1 MLASTM
7 GSLPLPP
14 HAITRRKLAA
24 LLASI
29 PILGA
34 CVTTGGG
41 SDYYAG
47 PVSDH
52 FDGARFFN
60 PGGEPPRPFTQFL
73 RWQLTETR
81 TAWPEAFP
89 SPFPQDVPPDRVP
102 GGALRISFVGHATF
116 LIQGAG
122 LNIITDPVLSD
133 RASPFSFTG
142 PKRVNAPGIDFTKLP
157 KIDVVLLSHA
167 HYDHMD
173 VETLRRL
180 WERDRPRIL
189 APLGN
194 DVILR
199 GHHPGMV
206 VETMDW
212 HEQRDLGMGVTTT
225 LEAVHHW
232 SARGVFDRNHALWG
246 GFVLKGIGD
255 GIFFAGDTG
264 FDQGRPFRRVAQRHP
279 GLGMAL
285 LPIGAYEPRWF
296 MQAQHMNPDDA
307 VQGFELLGSRQALGY
322 HWGTFNLTNE
332 GVDSAPADLAQA
344 LAAKNVDPARFVAAL
359 PGLVW
364 TNAAA

>member
-1 MLASTM
+1 MSPAV
-7 GSLPLPP
+7 
-14 HAITRRKLAA
+14 ITRRKLAA
-24 LLASI
+24 LVAAL
-29 PILGA
+29 PVLGA
-34 CVTTGGG
+34 CVSTRQG

-52 FDGARFFN
+52 FDGSRFFN
-60 PGGEPPRPFTQFL
+60 PDGEAPRSFTQLL

-81 TAWPEAFP
+81 TPWPESFP
-89 SPFPQDVPPDRVP
+89 SPFPQDAPPARVA
-102 GGALRISFVGHATF
+102 GRALRISFVGHSTF

-122 LNIITDPVLSD
+122 FNILTDPVWSD

-142 PKRVNAPGIDFTKLP
+142 PKRVNAPGIDFAGLP
-157 KIDVVLLSHA
+157 KIDVVLVSHG

-173 VETLRRL
+173 VDTLRRL

-199 GHHPGMV
+199 GHHPAMV

-212 HEQRDLGMGVTTT
+212 HDQRDLGAGVTVT

-232 SARGVFDRNHALWG
+232 SARGIFDRNHALWG
-246 GFVLKGIGD
+246 GFVLKGVGD

-264 FDQGRPFRRVAQRHP
+264 FDNGRPFRRVAQRHP
-279 GLGMAL
+279 GLGLAL

-296 MQAQHMNPDDA
+296 MRAQHMNPDDA
-307 VQGFELLGSRQALGY
+307 VQGFQLLGARQAIGY

-332 GVDSAPADLAQA
+332 GVDSPPADLATA
-344 LAAKNVDPARFVAAL
+344 LAAKGVDPARFVAAR

-364 TNAAA
+364 TDAAA